1 MAHQVQA
8 LLTTRQQLALL
19 EERQRVARDL
29 HDSVKQQTF
38 AVTLLIGA
46 AKKAL
51 DKDPSVARTYLAEA
65 EELSDQ
71 TRQELTVII
80 HEMRPLA
87 LLDRRLIVVLHEY
100 FQRWAPPK
108 AIGADVQI

>member
-65 EELSDQ
+65 EGLPDQ
-71 TRQELTVII
+71 ARQELAVLMP
-80 HEMRPLA
+80 EMPPLA
-87 LLDRRLIVVLHEY
+87 RLDRGFIGGLQEY
-100 FQRWAPPK
+100 GDPWDHRN
-108 AIGADVQI
+108 AISARAQF